1 MTAENTVG
9 LIVAVALLGHLVRAL
24 LHPHNG
30 SAFAGRAADTAHI
43 SPAYA
48 ELQVRRVAARNH
60 LDAERVAELVAHHT
74 EGRTLGFVGE
84 PRVNVLRLN
93 IALREPADAR

>member
-48 ELQVRRVAARNH
+48 ELQSAGSPPATTWTPN
-60 LDAERVAELVAHHT
+60 
-74 EGRTLGFVGE
+74 GWPSWSRTT
-84 PRVNVLRLN
+84 PRDGPW
-93 IALREPADAR
+93 ASSESPG